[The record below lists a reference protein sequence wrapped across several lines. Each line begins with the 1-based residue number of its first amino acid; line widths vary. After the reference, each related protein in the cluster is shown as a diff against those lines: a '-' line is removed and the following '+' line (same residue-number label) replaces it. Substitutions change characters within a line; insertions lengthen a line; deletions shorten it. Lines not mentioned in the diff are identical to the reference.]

1 MVFRSENSASWSE
14 IYSSDN
20 NTLHDNQVRRNMSS
34 SSSEHRNSSHSVTR
48 KALKAT
54 TCYICDKVVK
64 DYRLSSHLLFGSLQ
78 CRDCDLKFRRCRDF
92 DSFRRSKDEKVSG
105 SCAHQTLRWTRDPA
119 EYLERKLQKDMK
131 SLKSGHHRPSTREV
145 VKEMLSY
152 ISNLKPIE
160 NKSPWRRAIE
170 KLKKFISLKTEKLDG
185 TNRHGGDKRSSE
197 NYGLYPSKK
206 KHNTSRDTENYKG
219 GSQDFGRDGKNEHY
233 LNVANFIIDQFES
246 HNEAQ
251 STNGS
256 SDDFMVPQYSEEVI
270 IPQSEWEIEAQPI
283 SEFQECDK
291 SIEISLGNGFSDKIS
306 FNVEEVWITRD
317 RELGPMTLIIDN
329 ANQSTQI
336 AEEIATALEDSVA
349 PSKEFSESSSQQSV
363 DSLKNTPTSENVID
377 EKDRKSD
384 ARKKDKKWRK
394 ATEDKKETPQLDE
407 CNISAQEKLCNN
419 KEISTEYENTKSR
432 ESTVTSVNQV
442 CVRNNGCETETQNTV
457 LNGHGEHIPQKKDGE
472 IKMNNVENYGA
483 KNQNKEHL
491 SGLDPDRRKSRRMR
505 KLFYKDGES
514 ERDEKYLRSHRS
526 NGGTIKGTKYNLR
539 SRRSPSSESF
549 LQKLDTSEKKRLWE
563 KLLPIAKKL
572 RKLNVESNG
581 HTLSTFTIPFD
592 YKDSD
597 DDFLVDVL
605 LSHVLDVQQNPSL
618 THYSSEG
625 DGEDDYNHGDE
636 IALLLNLVKRV
647 VRQFTSSL
655 DKSHFS
661 AAFDS
666 TNPSVNCCSKSD
678 SVESS
683 KSSDSIE
690 ISDIVEK
697 KRQRRSK
704 TNYINHMSFGKDYE
718 EGQAKTFYVSPPSD
732 GNYYVVNYPSQPLIK
747 ECPMCYFRVFPSM
760 FSLNLVTNLATTKC
774 VGCMLTIYVVQEPS
788 KNNSL
793 PKIVFRRDDS
803 SENDHEEA
811 KPARFKSR
819 TQKWQ
824 RKVNVR
830 TFFKQ

>member
-1 MVFRSENSASWSE
+1 
-14 IYSSDN
+14 
-20 NTLHDNQVRRNMSS
+20 MSN

-48 KALKAT
+48 KAIKAT

-131 SLKSGHHRPSTREV
+131 RLKSGHHRPSTREV

-152 ISNLKPIE
+152 IGNLKPIE

-185 TNRHGGDKRSSE
+185 THRHGGDKRSSE
-197 NYGLYPSKK
+197 NYGLYPCKK
-206 KHNTSRDTENYKG
+206 KHNTSRDSEHYKG
-219 GSQDFGRDGKNEHY
+219 GSQDFGRDDKNEHY
-233 LNVANFIIDQFES
+233 LNVSNFIIDKFET
-246 HNEAQ
+246 HIEAQ

-256 SDDFMVPQYSEEVI
+256 SDDFMVPQYTEEVI

-283 SEFQECDK
+283 NELQECDK
-291 SIEISLGNGFSDKIS
+291 SIEISLGNGFNDKIS

-317 RELGPMTLIIDN
+317 TELGPMTLIIDN
-329 ANQSTQI
+329 VNQSTEI

-349 PSKEFSESSSQQSV
+349 SSNESCKSSPQQSV
-363 DSLKNTPTSENVID
+363 DTLKNTTTSENVIN
-377 EKDRKSD
+377 EKDRASD
-384 ARKKDKKWRK
+384 ASKKDKKWRK
-394 ATEDKKETPQLDE
+394 GTEDKKETLQLNE
-407 CNISAQEKLCNN
+407 CKISTQEKLYN
-419 KEISTEYENTKSR
+419 KAEVLTEHENTQSR
-432 ESTVTSVNQV
+432 ESTVTSINQV
-442 CVRNNGCETETQNTV
+442 CARNNGCKTETQSSV
-457 LNGHGEHIPQKKDGE
+457 LNSHGELRPQKKGEE
-472 IKMNNVENYGA
+472 IKTNNVKNCSA
-483 KNQNKEHL
+483 KNQNKKHF
-491 SGLDPDRRKSRRMR
+491 SGLDSKRRKSCRM
-505 KLFYKDGES
+505 KKIFYKDSELES
-514 ERDEKYLRSHRS
+514 DEKFLRSHRS

-539 SRRSPSSESF
+539 SRRSHSSDSF
-549 LQKLDTSEKKRLWE
+549 LQQLDSSEKKMLWE

-581 HTLSTFTIPFD
+581 DTLSTFTIPFD
-592 YKDSD
+592 YEDSD

-605 LSHVLDVQQNPSL
+605 LSQVLDVQEKRSI
-618 THYSSEG
+618 TDYSSE
-625 DGEDDYNHGDE
+625 DDEEDDDYNDGDE
-636 IALLLNLVKRV
+636 ITLLLNLVKRV

-655 DKSHFS
+655 NKSHFS

-666 TNPSVNCCSKSD
+666 TNPSVNCCSRSD
-678 SVESS
+678 TAET
-683 KSSDSIE
+683 
-690 ISDIVEK
+690 SDIVEK
-697 KRQRRSK
+697 KRQERPK
-704 TNYINHMSFGKDYE
+704 TKYINHMTFGKDYE
-718 EGQAKTFYVSPPSD
+718 EGQTKTFYINPPSD

-811 KPARFKSR
+811 KPARFKSH